1 MAQVVARK
9 NTKKPQLPT
18 APLVDPLLDRPK
30 MKAQIQNDGRA
41 IVPSFQSAT
50 KQEVESDEEA
60 SELSFEMIV
69 KTKPSPN
76 RVREFLQACADKMN
90 DDTDEDS
97 DFE

>member
-1 MAQVVARK
+1 MTTKAQVVPRK
-9 NTKKPQLPT
+9 NTKQPQLPT
-18 APLVDPLLDRPK
+18 APPVDPLIDRPK
-30 MKAQIQNDGRA
+30 MKAQIH
-41 IVPSFQSAT
+41 S
-50 KQEVESDEEA
+50 VESDEEC

-90 DDTDEDS
+90 DTDEDT

>member
-1 MAQVVARK
+1 MTTKAQVVPRK
-9 NTKKPQLPT
+9 NTKQPQLPT
-18 APLVDPLLDRPK
+18 APPVDPLLDRPK
-30 MKAQIQNDGRA
+30 MKAQIQ
-41 IVPSFQSAT
+41 SAT
-50 KQEVESDEEA
+50 KQEVYSDEEC

-90 DDTDEDS
+90 DDTDEDT